1 MIRIVKHAKSAGWEM
16 ERVVVSVVGRGELER
31 AVVDVLWDSREPMTA
46 RAVTDALT
54 GRDLAVTTVLT
65 VLSRLEGKGIVRR
78 ARDGRAHTYEAVAGR
93 EEHTADLMRQ
103 VLDTAGDRGDA
114 LARFVGSVSPK
125 DVAALRRAL
134 DGR

>member
-1 MIRIVKHAKSAGWEM
+1 M
-16 ERVVVSVVGRGELER
+16 EIELEVGVVGRGELER
-31 AVVDVLWDSREPMTA
+31 AVVDVLWDAVEPMTA

-65 VLSRLEGKGIVRR
+65 VLSRLERKGIVRR
-78 ARDGRAHTYEAVAGR
+78 ARDGRAHTYEAVAER

-103 VLDTAGDRGDA
+103 VLDTAGDRDDA
-114 LARFVGSVSPK
+114 LARFVGSVSPE
-125 DVAALRRAL
+125 DVEALRRAI

>member
-1 MIRIVKHAKSAGWEM
+1 M
-16 ERVVVSVVGRGELER
+16 VGRGELER
-31 AVVDVLWDSREPMTA
+31 AVVDVLWDAGEPLTA
-46 RAVTDALT
+46 RTVTEALT

-65 VLSRLEGKGIVRR
+65 VLARLEGKGIVRR

-103 VLDTAGDRGDA
+103 VLDTAGDRDDA
-114 LARFVGSVSPK
+114 LARFVGSVSPE
-125 DVAALRRAL
+125 DIEALRRAL